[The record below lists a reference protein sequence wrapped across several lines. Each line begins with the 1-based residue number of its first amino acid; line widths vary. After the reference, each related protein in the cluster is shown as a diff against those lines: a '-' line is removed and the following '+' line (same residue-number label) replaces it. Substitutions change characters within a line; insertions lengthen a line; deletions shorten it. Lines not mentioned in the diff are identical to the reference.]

1 MFSPFTIAF
10 AKTATAD
17 IAREGS
23 RSTGI
28 YLLDKSIFPDIDFMP
43 VEITEE
49 YLGAD
54 LDDEGQ
60 DFIQFQTLFPSEKFR
75 LKGNDPGKIN
85 ISLDEY
91 TRMMNIYLQSREKSG
106 QDESVPKLVTF
117 KLDRKLVRDND
128 RYPTVR
134 LRFPVAPQ
142 GNVELESA
150 ELKLLVPP
158 QFEDV
163 PSPKVQVNVILGNRR
178 KELIRERTFYLSQEG
193 PKWCTVDIT
202 SAVQSWLRGD
212 VNLGLELVCLD
223 SNCRLDP
230 LEAAVTSLIHT
241 PQSRR
246 VRRESPYEPKHKTT
260 CKDTG
265 PKHKCCRQSMNVTFS
280 ELGLEQEQIVR
291 PQVYDAGYCTGMCPP
306 NYLHSYNHTYIQ
318 SIMRRK
324 ERRNHKAYRKV
335 IPKACCAPLKLS
347 SVSFL
352 VIDPDYPTTMVMRL
366 WENMAVEE
374 CGCS

>member
-1 MFSPFTIAF
+1 MVTTIPSLSLGSHISSNLAATFWTYFCVLTLCIVSFSGANQ
-10 AKTATAD
+10 
-17 IAREGS
+17 G
-23 RSTGI
+23 
-28 YLLDKSIFPDIDFMP
+28 LLQELGLRVLPD
-43 VEITEE
+43 V
-49 YLGAD
+49 
-54 LDDEGQ
+54 
-60 DFIQFQTLFPSEKFR
+60 S
-75 LKGNDPGKIN
+75 KIN

-202 SAVQSWLRGD
+202 SAVESWLRGD